1 MASCFLEK
9 LTRFVKEIQSH
20 MRLRSSADR
29 HEVRQLYVPLFWNML
44 AKRLEVEG
52 KDSLESII
60 ETMDDYFL
68 TREDWDAIVELGV
81 GPLDMGG
88 LNIPTQT
95 KTAFT
100 RQYVS

>member
-1 MASCFLEK
+1 
-9 LTRFVKEIQSH
+9 
-20 MRLRSSADR
+20 
-29 HEVRQLYVPLFWNML
+29 ML

-68 TREDWDAIVELGV
+68 TKEDWDAIIELGV

-95 KTAFT
+95 KSAFT
-100 RQYVS
+100 RQ